1 MPRTCT
7 ATRRDSHPCTAPVL
21 GDGRQCWAHDPT
33 LAEQCAEKR
42 RLGGQNRS
50 TAKRLAKLMPARLV
64 PIWDQLETAL
74 AATLAGELA
83 PRQATTA
90 AALARALVAVL
101 QAGELEERLRRLE
114 EGAA

>member
-1 MPRTCT
+1 
-7 ATRRDSHPCTAPVL
+7 
-21 GDGRQCWAHDPT
+21 
-33 LAEQCAEKR
+33 
-42 RLGGQNRS
+42 
-50 TAKRLAKLMPARLV
+50 MPARLV